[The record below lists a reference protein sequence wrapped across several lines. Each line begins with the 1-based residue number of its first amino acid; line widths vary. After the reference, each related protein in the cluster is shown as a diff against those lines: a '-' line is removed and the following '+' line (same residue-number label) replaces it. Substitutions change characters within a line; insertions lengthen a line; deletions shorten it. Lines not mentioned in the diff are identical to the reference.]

1 MGLFLRCCVAEDKR
15 LMGACVGSLHLVKE
29 QGLQKAL
36 SQCFPWHTNC
46 NRFIFV
52 CCQNV
57 MYIKSKYD
65 LNSGL
70 LTLSGF
76 CNHFCS
82 RFCLL
87 ELNGIF
93 RTRVVEIQRSKEQS
107 HGICRCPTQ
116 TSVVFIRHQREE
128 NKQEGTTPIRNTHFV
143 FRFATVS

>member
-1 MGLFLRCCVAEDKR
+1 MHAWEACIWLKNKDSKKHCLKFAISNAFLGIQTATGLFLSVAK
-15 LMGACVGSLHLVKE
+15 MSCI
-29 QGLQKAL
+29 L
-36 SQCFPWHTNC
+36 SE
-46 NRFIFV
+46 
-52 CCQNV
+52 
-57 MYIKSKYD
+57 YD